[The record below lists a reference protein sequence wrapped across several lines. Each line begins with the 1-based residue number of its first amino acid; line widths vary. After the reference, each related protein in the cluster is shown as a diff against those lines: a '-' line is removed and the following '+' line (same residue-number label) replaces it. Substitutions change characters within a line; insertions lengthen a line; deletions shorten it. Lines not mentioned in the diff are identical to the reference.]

1 MTHSLTDWLRET
13 ERQQTD
19 LADELG
25 ISRAYLSQIIAGL
38 RRPSPEVAA
47 RIDAVTGVDARTL
60 LRIPLEAAE

>member
-47 RIDAVTGVDARTL
+47 RIEAVTGVDARTL